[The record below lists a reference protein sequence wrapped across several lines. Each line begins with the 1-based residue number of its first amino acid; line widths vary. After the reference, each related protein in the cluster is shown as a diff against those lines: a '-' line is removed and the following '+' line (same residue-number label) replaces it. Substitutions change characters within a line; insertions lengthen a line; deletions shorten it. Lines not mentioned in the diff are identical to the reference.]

1 MSKLE
6 EEYQIVDASG
16 AVPIAQTV
24 PEVTRVKVIAPSDL
38 QAGYRLHVHVNGVPR
53 TVIVVSSMYATTVL
67 PKEFFSCKIYCF
79 SLQEESNRARNL
91 RQWSRT

>member
-53 TVIVVSSMYATTVL
+53 TVIVVSSNV
-67 PKEFFSCKIYCF
+67 CDD
-79 SLQEESNRARNL
+79 
-91 RQWSRT
+91 RTAKRIFLM